1 VVVCPVVRLAQHK
14 ALVVITEVERQDPP
28 IPLVQLELFVL
39 FGLEMKDLFLP
50 QEQQMNNNGYSLCF

>member
-1 VVVCPVVRLAQHK
+1 
-14 ALVVITEVERQDPP
+14 VVITEVERQDPP